1 MASYQLKIILKVL
14 FLHVSLPCPF
24 RLRSQ
29 ATNCI
34 QLKHYPFS
42 THGIAVPT
50 NAVQLLTSK
59 LVCDPIENN
68 LRLAMRGLLT
78 CLNTGRHLSIFD
90 FLVDSYVA
98 VSILNDRNWKDD
110 KPIATNV
117 HVMLKRIRDEVI
129 KLIKALVDRHVGV
142 LTGNIM
148 DVGGTFP
155 VSTLSFVL
163 PQHSKSSN

>member
-1 MASYQLKIILKVL
+1 
-14 FLHVSLPCPF
+14 
-24 RLRSQ
+24 
-29 ATNCI
+29 
-34 QLKHYPFS
+34 
-42 THGIAVPT
+42 
-50 NAVQLLTSK
+50 
-59 LVCDPIENN
+59 
-68 LRLAMRGLLT
+68 MRGLLT

-110 KPIATNV
+110 KPISTNV

-129 KLIKALVDRHVGV
+129 KLIKALVDRHIGV

-163 PQHSKSSN
+163 PYHSKSSN